1 MTLGTNSASRETS
14 NSLRNAVRRIV
25 EASWFTSFITLIII
39 ANAITLGAATYDN
52 LPPALHAAFALF
64 DQFVIVVFVLE
75 IMLRFFYRS
84 RGPRVISNRL
94 GIRKYPGALIDSSG
108 SRFWIDMNF
117 L

>member
-75 IMLRFFYRS
+75 IMLKFFAYRWGFFRRRAGFS
-84 RGPRVISNRL
+84 IGL
-94 GIRKYPGALIDSSG
+94 G
-108 SRFWIDMNF
+108 SRQHSALTRPPPRFGSPRG
-117 L
+117 